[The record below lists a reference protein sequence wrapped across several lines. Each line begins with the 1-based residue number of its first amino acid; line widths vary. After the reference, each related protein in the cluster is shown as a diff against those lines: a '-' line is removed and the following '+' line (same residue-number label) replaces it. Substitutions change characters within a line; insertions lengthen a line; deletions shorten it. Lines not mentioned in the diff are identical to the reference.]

1 MASIGVGYQLGALS
15 IRDKPTSTNESS
27 ATITE
32 REALLTNV
40 EKEQDEDEDAEGIPD
55 GDLSAVSAGF
65 LEQCKLVCLLYLRYS
80 AFQVFSKAL
89 SWYNIGPCRTHRSQT
104 PARRYCVPVEQTVG

>member
-1 MASIGVGYQLGALS
+1 MASIGIGYQLGALS
-15 IRDKPTSTNESS
+15 IRDIPTSTDESS

-32 REALLTNV
+32 REAHLANV

-65 LEQCKLVCLLYLRYS
+65 LEPCKLVFTLYLPYFRCFLKLY
-80 AFQVFSKAL
+80 L
-89 SWYNIGPCRTHRSQT
+89 GII
-104 PARRYCVPVEQTVG
+104 

>member
-32 REALLTNV
+32 REALLANV
-40 EKEQDEDEDAEGIPD
+40 EEEQDEDEDAEGIPD

-65 LEQCKLVCLLYLRYS
+65 LEPCKLVWLLYLPYFRCFIKLYPG
-80 AFQVFSKAL
+80 
-89 SWYNIGPCRTHRSQT
+89 II
-104 PARRYCVPVEQTVG
+104 